1 LLLLQGVDSRGQIL
15 KLLDLCAEKVMPCP
29 LLKNHPNLTIEQS
42 KEKTPMGL
50 ISEEARKMIG
60 TSEPPIQVEIS
71 RRDIMKYAVSTEQVL
86 EKYLNG
92 DEAPPM
98 FLFGALRPIVPIY
111 QLGPDGIANAS
122 LIPELPLKRVMAGG
136 TKVRYFRPVKPGDV
150 LVATRSLA
158 DMYEKSGSQGPLIF
172 LVYKLDVK
180 TEAGE
185 PVVEETQTRIVR

>member
-1 LLLLQGVDSRGQIL
+1 
-15 KLLDLCAEKVMPCP
+15 
-29 LLKNHPNLTIEQS
+29 
-42 KEKTPMGL
+42 MGL
-50 ISEEARKMIG
+50 IAEEARKMIG
-60 TSEPPIQVEIS
+60 ASEPPIQVEIS

-98 FLFGALRPIVPIY
+98 FLFGALRPIVPID

-122 LIPELPLKRVMAGG
+122 LMPELPLKRVMAGG

-180 TEAGE
+180 TEAGD
-185 PVVEETQTRIVR
+185 PVVEETQTRILR

>member
-1 LLLLQGVDSRGQIL
+1 
-15 KLLDLCAEKVMPCP
+15 
-29 LLKNHPNLTIEQS
+29 
-42 KEKTPMGL
+42 MGL

-60 TSEPPIQVEIS
+60 ASEPPIRVEIS
-71 RRDIMKYAVSTEQVL
+71 RRDIMKYAVSTEQVQ

-98 FLFGALRPIVPIY
+98 FLFGALRPIVPID

-122 LIPELPLKRVMAGG
+122 LMPELPLKRVMAGG

-150 LVATRSLA
+150 LVASRSLA